1 MKSIRFIHTLSLLAC
16 ASGLMLL
23 GASCDNRGPSTPV
36 VLQISLD
43 SNELPGQKATYPL
56 HVSAEGSWVIS
67 VEADGA
73 STDWIRVS
81 PNEGKNS
88 QDVIITVQ
96 KNNTNTNR
104 SCYLVIKND
113 KTSSRCKVTQLSS
126 SEIDAPAWLELP
138 AIKSDDNHFFVTHD
152 FEDNGKTFRNY
163 AFLLNKEAKVSEW
176 VAYPLNDD
184 IKGSGSRE
192 DAWGSP
198 EAPNLDPKVPREYQA
213 VLYRAYTDNNM
224 YDRGHQIP
232 SADRYRGNSN
242 AMTFYGTNITP
253 QKKNFNQGI
262 WAGFEGKVRNWASK
276 SDTLYVVTGCTVEG
290 SEKFTSDNDGKQI
303 TVPTGYYKVLLSY
316 SKNNNKNNSSKKID
330 GYTSIAFYFD
340 HNKTYSYNANNKE
353 ETTTTIFNQSM
364 TVNELEKKL
373 GIDFFASL
381 PDLIGSDKAEKVES
395 LEDNWFRNN

>member
-16 ASGLMLL
+16 ASCLMLL

-96 KNNTNTNR
+96 KNNTYINR

-113 KTSSRCKVTQLSS
+113 KTSSRCKVTQLGS

-184 IKGSGSRE
+184 IRGSGSRV
-192 DAWGSP
+192 DAWGSKDK
-198 EAPNLDPKVPREYQA
+198 PNLDPKVPIREYQA
-213 VLYRAYTDNNM
+213 VLYSAYTDKDM

-242 AMTFYGTNITP
+242 AMTYYYTNITP

-262 WAGFEGKVRNWASK
+262 WVALEDKVRNWASK

-290 SEKFTSDNDGKQI
+290 SDKFTSDNDGKQI

-316 SKNNNKNNSSKKID
+316 SKGNDKNNSSKKID

-340 HNKTYSYNANNKE
+340 HNKTYSITNS
-353 ETTTTIFNQSM
+353 TTTIFDQSM

-381 PDLIGSDKAEKVES
+381 PDLIGSDKAEQVES